1 MKEVLKR
8 LFALLFFRKKNVT
21 IPEIE
26 KPTLNKSIIEK
37 ELPKSPEKVIP
48 DPITRPTPKAVRNN
62 VSMKNNLLHIHVWGI
77 IHKYRC
83 TSYERARQ
91 IVPIQLGVK
100 AFFKDSSG
108 NEYKII

>member
-1 MKEVLKR
+1 MKEILKR

-26 KPTLNKSIIEK
+26 KPIINKSIIEK
-37 ELPKSPEKVIP
+37 ELPKVPEKIISN
-48 DPITRPTPKAVRNN
+48 PITRSAPKVVRNN
-62 VSMKNNLLHIHVWGI
+62 VSMKNNLLHIHVLGI

-83 TSYERARQ
+83 TSYERARE

-108 NEYKII
+108 NEYKIA